1 MFADKD
7 RPLRSGGETWCVCAP
22 RKGWP
27 SGAGMLVVKRGPNA
41 GSRFPL
47 KQPATSAG
55 SHPASDIYLDDET
68 VSRHHA
74 EFHCEGSIFRLVDV
88 GSLNGTY
95 VNRELVQTTQLHNGD
110 EIAIGKFRLMFLL
123 SR

>member
-1 MFADKD
+1 MA
-7 RPLRSGGETWCVCAP
+7 LMHAAEGLS
-22 RKGWP
+22 
-27 SGAGMLVVKRGPNA
+27 SGAGMLVVKRGPNV
-41 GSRFPL
+41 GSRFL
-47 KQPATSAG
+47 LNQPATSAG

-74 EFHCEGSIFRLVDV
+74 EFHCDGSEFRLIDV

-110 EIAIGKFRLMFLL
+110 EIEIGKFRLMFLL
-123 SR
+123 GR